1 MVPSFEK
8 RVRGFAIDT
17 SAVAVISMI
26 GFYGIG
32 NLYLRY
38 VVVIGAFIGVY
49 FLPYVF
55 SSGQT
60 FGKRIEKTRI
70 VMSDGSP
77 ASLLR
82 ILMRDLFK
90 VGLSIST
97 FGLYLVIAFFV
108 MSENTSQTIH
118 DRLFKT
124 KVIDLQG
131 PQGKDNFLGRGESM
145 RKRGL

>member
-17 SAVAVISMI
+17 SAVAVFSII

-32 NLYLRY
+32 NEILRF
-38 VVVIGAFIGVY
+38 VFVIGAFLGVY
-49 FLPYVF
+49 FAPYFF

-60 FGKRIEKTRI
+60 FGKRIEKTRV
-70 VMSDGSP
+70 VMNDGSP
-77 ASLLR
+77 VSVTR
-82 ILMRDLFK
+82 VILRDLFK
-90 VGLSIST
+90 VGMSIVT
-97 FGLYLVIAFFV
+97 FGAYMVIAFFV
-108 MSENTSQTIH
+108 MSENTSRTIH
-118 DRLFKT
+118 DRIFNT

-131 PQGKDNFLGRGESM
+131 PQGKDNFLGKGESM